1 MINWQDDKDVF
12 GRMFVLTGNPIF
24 NNLRNASDMNYA
36 DLTDALSWGQLKSK
50 RWLVETLECGHW
62 NLETV
67 FLCGGWYATL
77 AAMMLDA
84 NLAIKK
90 IRSFDIDPLCE
101 SVAET
106 VNKHHVK
113 DDWRFKASTLDIH
126 DLRYDN
132 FRYTTKRSDGSEV
145 ELTET
150 PNTIINTSCEHIEN
164 FAEWYAK
171 IPNGKLV
178 VLQSND
184 YFEVPDHINCSAD
197 LDTFSKSAPMSD
209 VKFEGELFLSNYT
222 RFMKIG
228 YK

>member
-1 MINWQDDKDVF
+1 M
-12 GRMFVLTGNPIF
+12 
-24 NNLRNASDMNYA
+24 
-36 DLTDALSWGQLKSK
+36 
-50 RWLVETLECGHW
+50 
-62 NLETV
+62 
-67 FLCGGWYATL
+67 
-77 AAMMLDA
+77 
-84 NLAIKK
+84 
-90 IRSFDIDPLCE
+90 
-101 SVAET
+101 
-106 VNKHHVK
+106 
-113 DDWRFKASTLDIH
+113 
-126 DLRYDN
+126 RYDN

-209 VKFEGELFLSNYT
+209 IKFEGELFLSNYT

-228 YK
+228 FK